1 MNEQRVAASEVREN
15 FAEYLEG
22 VDKGRVLVT
31 KHGQERAYL
40 IGVRELRALEETI
53 GVLENEEL
61 MKSLAR
67 GLDDLRAGRVQDAAD
82 AFAELDAEFPSE
94 E

>member
-15 FAEYLEG
+15 FADYLEG

-31 KHGQERAYL
+31 KHGRERAYL

-53 GVLENEEL
+53 EVLENQDL
-61 MKSLAR
+61 MKNLAR

-82 AFAELDAEFPSE
+82 AFAELDAEFLSE

>member
-1 MNEQRVAASEVREN
+1 MNEQRAAASEVRDN
-15 FAEYLEG
+15 FADYLEG

-67 GLDDLRAGRVQDAAD
+67 GLDDLRAGQVQDAAD
-82 AFAELDAEFPSE
+82 AFAELDAEVMNE